1 MLLFESD
8 GKAEM
13 AALSR
18 MGVVPL
24 NLRLGS
30 GHAHDVYRQAHR
42 AVESFDSPFGPVI
55 LKVPFAGHVNVG
67 RHRQP
72 RHFIKS
78 L

>member
-1 MLLFESD
+1 M
-8 GKAEM
+8 GNVAEM

-18 MGVVPL
+18 MGMVPL

-55 LKVPFAGHVNVG
+55 LKGAFPFAGHVNVG